1 MKEMNSIEIL
11 SRVIE
16 LSNAP
21 VDAEQRLGHLMDF
34 LAQSLGIP
42 FCALFLLDPGEERL
56 ILQFCSDKHPAL
68 PPGIS
73 FPLHEGAL
81 GACLRQKTSLIF
93 TEPRQFFQGNLSL
106 PKDFTLFPFL
116 AFFPIADEISPYGVL
131 ALLGDQVRQLS
142 PEEHSLFPIIC
153 RQLAGTV
160 RSTQVALQAKKRI
173 AQLSTLQAISNTI
186 SSTLELGE
194 LLRCITLNSSRVL
207 QADGAILRL
216 LDEEGGGL
224 KVVSTYGLEGETE
237 GGGGPSSEV
246 PLGEDVAGIVV
257 LTHEPILIRDAQK
270 SPYSFRKH
278 PQKISSAICVP
289 LAFHSKTLGTLTL
302 FSLHRHWPPAKTFD
316 DEDKNLLMTMASQ
329 IANAIENAIILQRS
343 ELLARDKEYNV
354 RELSLLYEI
363 SRSMHTTIKLEQLL
377 RIILISITLANRQ
390 GFDRAALFLVDE
402 KENVLKGMMGVGPR
416 SGEEAERWRRKIED
430 SRTFSQGLILPEE
443 MDFDPYDTQVQK
455 VRISLDRQRSILI
468 RTLIEM
474 RSFNIPNAASD
485 PGVNPR
491 LLRWFGSRAFAS
503 VPLIVKGKAIGLMA
517 VDNLFTDRP
526 ITSDD
531 IGLLTLLANQ
541 AAMSIENSRLY
552 SNLQDTN
559 RKLLQAQNRIIHSE
573 KLAAL
578 GEVVASI
585 THEIKNPLVSIGG
598 FARRLERSFHENSSE
613 KKYIRIILKE
623 VKRLEAI
630 LNETLTYS
638 KEPPLPSGSHEIN
651 RILEDVLFS
660 LESEFHDRDI
670 RVTKDLAPDLP
681 LLFCDPQQLNQ
692 VFFNLLMN
700 AIQAIGRD
708 GNLFVKTSIQ
718 EPGEPG
724 SIQVEVGDSGGGIP
738 LEVLDNIFNPFFT
751 TKQDGTGLGLAIAH
765 KIVTQHRG
773 EIEVVNHPGVGATF
787 LIRFPLST

>member
-1 MKEMNSIEIL
+1 MNSLEIL

-34 LAQSLGIP
+34 LAQAFGIP

-56 ILQFCSDKHPAL
+56 SLQFCSDRHPVL
-68 PPGIS
+68 PPGLS
-73 FPLHEGAL
+73 FPLQEGAL
-81 GACLRQKTSLIF
+81 GACLRQKIPVIF
-93 TEPRQFFQGNLSL
+93 TEPRQFLQGSLSL
-106 PKDFTLFPFL
+106 PKNFTLFPFL
-116 AFFPIADEISPYGVL
+116 AFFPIADEIFPYGVL
-131 ALLGDQVRQLS
+131 GLLGDQVRQLS
-142 PEEHSLFPIIC
+142 TEEYSLFPIIC
-153 RQLAGTV
+153 RQLAGTI
-160 RSTQVALQAKKRI
+160 RSTRVALQAKKRI

-186 SSTLELGE
+186 ISTLELGE

-216 LDEEGGGL
+216 LDEEAGGL
-224 KVVSTYGLEGETE
+224 KVVSAYGLEDETE
-237 GGGGPSSEV
+237 DGGPPSEV
-246 PLGEDVAGIVV
+246 PLGEDAAGIVA

-270 SPYSFRKH
+270 SPYSFRKL

-289 LAFHSKTLGTLTL
+289 LTFHSKTLGTLTL
-302 FSLHRHWPPAKTFD
+302 FSLHRHETPPKTFD
-316 DEDKNLLMTMASQ
+316 EEDRNLLMTMASQ
-329 IANAIENAIILQRS
+329 IANAIENAIILQRT
-343 ELLARDKEYNV
+343 ELLVKDKERRV

-377 RIILISITLANRQ
+377 RIILISITLGNHR
-390 GFDRAALFLVDE
+390 GFDRAALFLFDE

-416 SGEEAERWRRKIED
+416 SREESEQWRRKIEK
-430 SRTFSQGLILPEE
+430 TLFTQGRIVPEE

-455 VRISLDRQRSILI
+455 VRISLDRQGSILI

-474 RSFNIPNAASD
+474 RSFNIQNAASE

-503 VPLIVKGKAIGLMA
+503 VPLIAKGKAIGLMA
-517 VDNLFTDRP
+517 VDNLFTERP
-526 ITSDD
+526 ITSED
-531 IGLLTLLANQ
+531 IDLLTLLANQ
-541 AAMSIENSRLY
+541 AAMAIENSRLY

-559 RKLLQAQNRIIHSE
+559 RELLQAQNRVIHSE

-598 FARRLERSFHENSSE
+598 FARRLERSFQENSPE

-638 KEPPLPSGSHEIN
+638 KEPPLPSGRHEIN
-651 RILEDVLFS
+651 RILEDLLS
-660 LESEFHDRDI
+660 TLESEFHDRDI

-681 LLFCDPQQLNQ
+681 LLLCDPQQLNQ

-708 GNLFVKTSIQ
+708 GNLFVKTSAQ

-787 LIRFPLST
+787 LIRFPLSR